1 MDGTGQR
8 LLITRNVVG
17 TAFEF
22 KDLSMLD
29 TALFRYTV
37 EANAPGLEG
46 EPGQAAFRIS
56 LQLDK
61 KPEFITP
68 EVIFK

>member
-1 MDGTGQR
+1 MPGS
-8 LLITRNVVG
+8 
-17 TAFEF
+17 F
-22 KDLSMLD
+22 KLDDLSLLD

-46 EPGQAAFRIS
+46 EQAQAAFRIS